1 MARIDSKVIFVT
13 TSPRTPA
20 KMIPEID
27 LLNIHF
33 SGQVW
38 NSESQAAFME
48 LLKEEN
54 FFNGEGANDPAFS
67 ARDRINRA
75 PKALGFVKL
84 APVIS
89 LTPAGV
95 ALISAARK
103 EEVFLRQLIKF
114 QVPSPYHKPSANSAA
129 FWGKPYL
136 ELFRLIRHFGS
147 LKFDELMIF
156 GLQLVDYR
164 QFDEVVSKIDAF
176 RTAKAQNDGNYKQFR
191 GEYLEAELKEIYLDD
206 IVAGRTKTRET
217 NDASVAKFL
226 RTKASNMRD
235 YADACF
241 RYLRATG
248 MVNISHIGK
257 SISIVPEKLE
267 EVDYFLEHTDRDPVF
282 IDDEGRYSAYLGNAH
297 TPSLLTDNRDMLE
310 QKIRVEFPD
319 VEVAEITSLEQL
331 KDIFASELESRKER
345 ILTEQVL
352 AIKDYRLF
360 EEINT
365 TFEQILDGSLY
376 DTPLMLEWN
385 TWRAMTMLDGGNIKA
400 NLKFDDFGNP
410 MSTAQGNMADIVCD
424 YDSFRL
430 TVEVTMQSGQ
440 RQYET
445 EGEPVSRH
453 LAKLKRE
460 TDKTAYCLFIA
471 PTINEAC
478 IAHFYALHKMN
489 ISYYG
494 GTSTIVPLP
503 LNVFIKMVEDSH
515 KVDYIPEPR
524 HVQRF
529 FERSNELA
537 IAANSEAEW
546 YQGITSE
553 ALNWLSSVNSNG
565 AVS

>member
-20 KMIPEID
+20 KMIPEIE
-27 LLNIHF
+27 LLNTHF

-38 NSESQAAFME
+38 NDDTQRAFMH

-75 PKALGFVKL
+75 PKALGFVVL
-84 APVIS
+84 SPTIM
-89 LTPAGV
+89 LTAAGTELV
-95 ALISAARK
+95 TSRRK
-103 EEVFLRQLIKF
+103 DEIFLRQLLKF
-114 QVPSPYHKPSANSAA
+114 QIPSPYHQPSANSAE
-129 FWGKPYL
+129 FWIKPYL

-156 GLQLVDYR
+156 GLQLIDYR
-164 QFDEVVSKIDAF
+164 NFGDVVSKIDEF
-176 RTAKAQNDGNYKQFR
+176 RVAKTHFQGNYKRFKAD
-191 GEYLEAELKEIYLDD
+191 YLRVELRQIYNDD
-206 IVAGRTKTRET
+206 IVSGNTKTRET
-217 NDASVAKFL
+217 NDTSVSKFL
-226 RTKASNMRD
+226 KTKASNMRD
-235 YADACF
+235 YTDACI

-257 SISIVPEKLE
+257 SISIVPEKIE
-267 EVDYFLEHTDRDPVF
+267 EVDYFLQHTDRDPQFVN
-282 IDDEGRYSAYLGNAH
+282 EEREYVEYLGNAEL
-297 TPSLLTDNRDMLE
+297 PVLLTDQKDLLIN
-310 QKIRVEFPD
+310 KIRSEFPIVD
-319 VEVAEITSLEQL
+319 IRESFSLKKL
-331 KDIFASELESRKER
+331 KEIFADELERRKEQ
-345 ILTEQVL
+345 IITEQVA

-365 TFEQILDGSLY
+365 TFDEIINNSLY

-385 TWRAMTMLDGGNIKA
+385 TWRAMTMIDGGKIKA

-410 MSTAQGNMADIVCD
+410 MSTAQGNMADILCD
-424 YDSFRL
+424 YGDFGL

-453 LAKLKRE
+453 LAKVKRE
-460 TDKTAYCLFIA
+460 TNKTAYCLFIA
-471 PTINEAC
+471 PTINVAC

-489 ISYYG
+489 ITYYG

-503 LNVFIKMVEDSH
+503 LNVFMTMVKDSNRAN
-515 KVDYIPEPR
+515 YLPEPR
-524 HVQRF
+524 HIQGF

-537 IAANSEAEW
+537 AATTNELDWYKEITQEAASW
-546 YQGITSE
+546 FTR
-553 ALNWLSSVNSNG
+553 
-565 AVS
+565 